1 MAAANHD
8 DYTYDDDEYDD
19 DYDGNVTEPS
29 LLVSSPHNVP
39 APLPLKVG
47 GPSIKVVSAVRVHS
61 CLSCPPKDIA
71 THADGTQPTCHVKEF
86 QAEAMAILEKVKTC
100 LFGVNA
106 NGSSSATPPAEAA
119 APSSEKIEALY
130 KKAAQA
136 RLPLPTTM
144 NKPPAS
150 QEEPP
155 QKRQKQSATTTNQT
169 TTTTAQTNAISA
181 REERKQALLTCPLAT
196 ARERLEQKTD
206 PGDGWLTGSIDRKAH
221 GKQRS
226 ATALQQTVNKQYETT
241 PVALGNGSSGSS
253 DSTLIPGKSVLVRV
267 GVHSAANPSRVSQEL
282 LLPANMPLDALRRAV
297 VCPSDDVARVMS
309 LGAGD
314 LAPGALVRIND
325 ELVPATCGPCVDYAK
340 PLLEYAESHFKDK
353 RSRGPAWRRAARPL
367 EEYTFAD
374 VVDGLHRGA
383 HFVAGYV
390 HAGACEH
397 RLSIV
402 DTRLVHE
409 DDELDFGAYPLEV
422 MHERDRRRKCMC
434 CLSLPAVTVS
444 WCDRRAPDAP
454 TFWCEECFS
463 RLHQNPDGS
472 SVDGVADMATF
483 PYFAEPVSGNNRACK

>member
-1 MAAANHD
+1 M
-8 DYTYDDDEYDD
+8 
-19 DYDGNVTEPS
+19 
-29 LLVSSPHNVP
+29 
-39 APLPLKVG
+39 
-47 GPSIKVVSAVRVHS
+47 
-61 CLSCPPKDIA
+61 
-71 THADGTQPTCHVKEF
+71 
-86 QAEAMAILEKVKTC
+86 
-100 LFGVNA
+100 
-106 NGSSSATPPAEAA
+106 
-119 APSSEKIEALY
+119 
-130 KKAAQA
+130 
-136 RLPLPTTM
+136 
-144 NKPPAS
+144 
-150 QEEPP
+150 
-155 QKRQKQSATTTNQT
+155 
-169 TTTTAQTNAISA
+169 
-181 REERKQALLTCPLAT
+181 
-196 ARERLEQKTD
+196 
-206 PGDGWLTGSIDRKAH
+206 
-221 GKQRS
+221 
-226 ATALQQTVNKQYETT
+226 
-241 PVALGNGSSGSS
+241 
-253 DSTLIPGKSVLVRV
+253 LVRV

-282 LLPANMPLDALRRAV
+282 LLPANMPLDVLRRAV

-463 RLHQNPDGS
+463 RLHQKHDGS
-472 SVDGVADMATF
+472 PVDGVADMATF